1 MKLGVFILCHH
12 KQWLLKST
20 LLTFFLQKNIKNYEL
35 NFVLILGSGKKKRK
49 FFNEQLSKFDKDLL
63 DLIKKVKIKYNII
76 KVQND
81 DGLDSGAWLK
91 IINNKFYKKYSYSI
105 F

>member
-35 NFVLILGSGKKKRK
+35 NFVLT
-49 FFNEQLSKFDKDLL
+49 
-63 DLIKKVKIKYNII
+63 
-76 KVQND
+76 
-81 DGLDSGAWLK
+81 
-91 IINNKFYKKYSYSI
+91 
-105 F
+105 

>member
-35 NFVLILGSGKKKRK
+35 NFVLILGSGKKKEN
-49 FFNEQLSKFDKDLL
+49 FLTSNFLSLT
-63 DLIKKVKIKYNII
+63 KICWI
-76 KVQND
+76 
-81 DGLDSGAWLK
+81 
-91 IINNKFYKKYSYSI
+91 
-105 F
+105 